1 MPIVRR
7 TIWIRWRPLIL
18 GLGLTASLGACHSE
32 ADKKPEEEAE
42 EETPAAKPTS
52 GQPTAVPAKVPTL
65 SEVAGRL
72 TAEVAKIPEADA
84 AALAKAIKASG
95 PDAKVLKVLY
105 NQPQLRFFDTLG
117 NLTEDGTAV
126 LALLADLERHGVDKS
141 GYRFDKLDA
150 ATKHITEAF
159 TKQRA
164 VLQALEKQPR
174 AQQVATAAVQWLH
187 GGDGGEIALVKA
199 GGDKL
204 GKESLQLL
212 DSAVGPL
219 VGAVQE
225 ARTAV
230 WQADVEVARA
240 AMRYLVDMQLGH
252 PAHPIKYEAPAAIRK
267 LTETHADKLIAQLS
281 LSRGKVADVLRKSWP
296 THPQYALLLQAGDEY
311 RKIASAGGWKPLPKF
326 VGKGLKKGDAG
337 PVVAALRERLHAE
350 GYDAGEGEGFDEG
363 LAEALATFQT
373 RHQLEP
379 DGVLTKTTVTELD
392 VPVEQRVRQIGLGLQ
407 RLRESEGR
415 DPGEDYIWVNITF
428 QRLWAFFDG
437 KQVETH
443 RTVVG
448 NNDSDTDQ
456 VTALKG
462 KINRTKMFS
471 FKMTRV
477 ILAPRWYPT
486 QRVIELEIGK
496 HLATEPDYLEKHDYV
511 REMQPDGTEVY
522 YQRAGKENLL
532 GDVKFQGP
540 NKYNIYL
547 HDTNAR
553 ALFGKARRAFS
564 HGCIRVQDPLTLA
577 ELVLGRDKGMT
588 PGQIRDAIKE
598 KEEKI
603 IQLKTPFWVHVD
615 YVSAAVD
622 EEGHAIFGADVY
634 GYDQAF
640 YDGQLPVE
648 EAKEYKAAS
657 VRGL

>member
-1 MPIVRR
+1 MTARR
-7 TIWIRWRPLIL
+7 RFVTPFALL
-18 GLGLTASLGACHSE
+18 LGLTATLGACRSE
-32 ADKKPEEEAE
+32 ADKKPDEEPQAE
-42 EETPAAKPTS
+42 ESPEAKPTS
-52 GQPTAVPAKVPTL
+52 GQPVAAPAQVPTL
-65 SEVAGRL
+65 GQIAAKVQAQ
-72 TAEVAKIPEADA
+72 VAKTTEADA

-105 NQPQLRFFDTLG
+105 NQAQLRFFDPQG

-126 LALLADLERHGVDKS
+126 LALLADLDRHGIDKS
-141 GYRFDKLDA
+141 GYRLDKLDA

-159 TKQRA
+159 AKQRA
-164 VLQALEKQPR
+164 VLQGLEKEPR
-174 AQQVATAAVQWLH
+174 AQQVAVAAVKWLH
-187 GGDGGEIALVKA
+187 GGDGGEIALVQA

-204 GKESLQLL
+204 GKPSLQLL
-212 DSAVGPL
+212 DSSVLPL
-219 VGAVQE
+219 ATAVQE
-225 ARTAV
+225 ARAAV
-230 WQADVEVARA
+230 WNADVEVARA

-252 PAHPIKYEAPAAIRK
+252 PAHPIKYEPPAAIRK
-267 LTETHADKLIAQLS
+267 LAETHADKLIAWLS

-296 THPQYALLLQAGDEY
+296 THPQYALLLEAGDEY
-311 RKIASAGGWKPLPKF
+311 RKIAANGGWKPLPKF
-326 VGKGLKKGDAG
+326 AGKALKKGDSG

-350 GYDAGEGEGFDEG
+350 GYDAGEGETFDET
-363 LAEALATFQT
+363 LAEALTAFQS
-373 RHQLEP
+373 RHQLDA
-379 DGVLTKTTVTELD
+379 DGVLTKATVTELD
-392 VPVEQRVRQIGLGLQ
+392 VPAEQRVRQIGLALQ

-415 DPGEDYIWVNITF
+415 DPGDDYIWVNITF
-428 QRLWAFFDG
+428 QRLWAYFDG
-437 KQVETH
+437 KLVESH

-448 NNDSDTDQ
+448 NNDTDTDQ
-456 VTALKG
+456 QTQLKG

-486 QRVIELEIGK
+486 QRVVELEIGK

-540 NKYNIYL
+540 NKWNIYL

-588 PGQIRDAIKE
+588 PGQIREAIKE

-603 IQLKTPFWVHVD
+603 IQLKTPFWVHID
-615 YVSAAVD
+615 YMSAQVD
-622 EEGHAIFGADVY
+622 EEGHVAFGADVY
-634 GYDQAF
+634 GYDQAY

-657 VRGL
+657 VKGL